1 MPKLLAVA
9 PYPNRSADTRYRIT
23 QFIPGLQKAGWE
35 VTLRTLM
42 DERLFNIY
50 HKPGRFIEKT
60 GRTLAGLARRFVD
73 CLKADQYD
81 AILLHKEAFPF
92 GPPWIEMILQSRQ
105 PRIIY
110 DIDDSFWTHPPQLK
124 QIGRLLR
131 DPHRIEKMI
140 RLSRHVLAGNQFL
153 ADYAVKYNPAVTIFP
168 TVISTKRYSLREE
181 KPDGE
186 ITIGWVGRWSSSPY
200 IETLRNVFI
209 LLSQRYP
216 MIRFRFVGADERHSF
231 DGIRY
236 EIMPW
241 KIESEI
247 EDIAAFDIGIMPLAD
262 DIYSQGKCG
271 FKLLQY
277 MALGIPAV
285 ASPVGVNQTII
296 QDGVNG
302 FSASTE
308 QEWFDKLS
316 LLIADQLLRRNIGL
330 EARKTV
336 EHHYSLSKAEP
347 ILISILN
354 NLS

>member
-1 MPKLLAVA
+1 
-9 PYPNRSADTRYRIT
+9 
-23 QFIPGLQKAGWE
+23 
-35 VTLRTLM
+35 M
-42 DERLFNIY
+42 DERLFTIY

-60 GRTLAGLARRFVD
+60 GRTLIGLTRRFVD
-73 CLKADQYD
+73 CLRADQYH

-110 DIDDSFWTHPPQLK
+110 DMDDSFWTHPPQLK

-153 ADYAVKYNPAVTIFP
+153 ADYAVQYNPAVTIFP
-168 TVISTKRYSLREE
+168 TVLDTRRYSLREE
-181 KPDGE
+181 KPDGKV
-186 ITIGWVGRWSSSPY
+186 TIGWVGRWSSSAY

-216 MIRFRFVGADERHSF
+216 MICFHFVGADERHSF

-236 EIMPW
+236 EIIPW
-241 KIESEI
+241 RLETEI

-262 DIYSQGKCG
+262 DTYSQGKCG

-285 ASPVGVNQTII
+285 ASSVGVNQTII
-296 QDGVNG
+296 QDEVNG
-302 FSASTE
+302 FLASTE
-308 QEWFDKLS
+308 QEWIDKLT
-316 LLIADQLLRRNIGL
+316 LLISEHLLRRQIGF

-336 EHHYSLSKAEP
+336 ECHYSLSKAEP
-347 ILISILN
+347 ILISILK
-354 NLS
+354 SII